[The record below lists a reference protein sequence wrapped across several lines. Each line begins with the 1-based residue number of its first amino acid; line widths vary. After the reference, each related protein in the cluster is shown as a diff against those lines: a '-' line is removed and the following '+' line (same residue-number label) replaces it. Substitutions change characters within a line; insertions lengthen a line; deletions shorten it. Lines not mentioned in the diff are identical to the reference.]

1 MKLFAITILTIIS
14 LAQAYPSGSY
24 CAQNGDMKIEIHVKS
39 TTNFDARIG
48 EAECRDVN
56 YVFQEDEVLISKKCL
71 NLHNDLTYVS
81 STNRFYFKDVE
92 LRQEICH
99 TTPHAKDKLFEPLN
113 DVPIRLP
120 SLNIESHSVATAGCS
135 HAGDFASQFH
145 IAFSN
150 LVSAS
155 CVFSGQPYHCAVTR
169 FSRDYLVPQTNS
181 SSVPFCDGCPSN
193 ETLLYDHC
201 KNHPQYVDVGQ
212 LVDYPR
218 RACGQNPI
226 TKDPCIDD
234 PKNLYVLFSV

>member
-1 MKLFAITILTIIS
+1 M
-14 LAQAYPSGSY
+14 
-24 CAQNGDMKIEIHVKS
+24 
-39 TTNFDARIG
+39 
-48 EAECRDVN
+48 N

-99 TTPHAKDKLFEPLN
+99 TTPHAKDKLFEPSN

-120 SLNIESHSVATAGCS
+120 SLNIERHSVATAGCS

-155 CVFSGQPYHCAVTR
+155 CVFSGQPYHCAVTS
-169 FSRDYLVPQTNS
+169 FSRLPRARTTVAVFLSRRMSFERDFTH
-181 SSVPFCDGCPSN
+181 
-193 ETLLYDHC
+193 DHC

-218 RACGQNPI
+218 RGRSKSDHQRS
-226 TKDPCIDD
+226 
-234 PKNLYVLFSV
+234 LYR